1 MKRIVVI
8 TPPDAEYGFSLS
20 GILQFIAREGDAEG
34 VILKIV
40 DELEP
45 GLMVIDERLLLYIPD
60 DRLREIERGWGGI
73 LITLPSPMKPGVE
86 IEDYVA
92 RLIKRAI
99 GYHVRLRI

>member
-8 TPPDAEYGFSLS
+8 TPTDAEYGFGLS
-20 GILQFIAREGDAEG
+20 GILQVIAGEGEAEG
-34 VILKIV
+34 VILRIV

-45 GLMVIDERLLLYIPD
+45 GLMVIDERLLTYIPD

-73 LITLPSPMKPGVE
+73 LITLPSPMKPDVE